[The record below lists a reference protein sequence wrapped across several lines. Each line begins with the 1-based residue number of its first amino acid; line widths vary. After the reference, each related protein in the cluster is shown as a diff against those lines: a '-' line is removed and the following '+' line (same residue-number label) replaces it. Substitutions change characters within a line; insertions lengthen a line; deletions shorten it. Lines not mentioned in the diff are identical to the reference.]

1 MTISIPSNCKIPV
14 FAGNKQIKFGE
25 KPVPQPGAGQ
35 LLLQVQANALCG
47 SERPQFFDGTPTTA
61 GHEAAGTIVAAGAG
75 THTAIGTTGVVF
87 LMDFCGQ
94 CRSCKLGFTNQCL
107 QKRGDMGFNKD
118 GGYGQY
124 ELIHESIFFP
134 VPEEFSATEGTLLLD
149 VMGTG
154 GHAIERCQLMRP
166 DIASVLVLGAG
177 PIGLGVLMIAKIIDR
192 KSTRLNSSA

>member
-1 MTISIPSNCKIPV
+1 MTKSIPSNCKVPV

-25 KPVPQPGAGQ
+25 KAVPQPGAGQ
-35 LLLQVQANALCG
+35 LLLRVHANALCG
-47 SERPQFFDGTPTTA
+47 SERPQFFDGTPTTP
-61 GHEAAGTIVAAGAG
+61 GHEAAGTVVAVGPDTRTAVG
-75 THTAIGTTGVVF
+75 TPGVVF

-134 VPEEFSATEGTLLLD
+134 ASGFSATEAT
-149 VMGTG
+149 VRPR
-154 GHAIERCQLMRP
+154 RCR
-166 DIASVLVLGAG
+166 
-177 PIGLGVLMIAKIIDR
+177 
-192 KSTRLNSSA
+192 